1 VKTQQ
6 PKTQQLR
13 GGSGGRSASR
23 RRRIASE
30 SLPGNKRGA
39 RETPR
44 SKDIVLSVKSV
55 SVSFGGVVAVDDVS
69 FDVNRGEVLGLIG
82 PNGAGKTTLFDAI
95 CGFVPHQHGTVRL
108 GEKDITGFP
117 PAERSRVGLGR
128 SFQDA
133 KLFSSLTVAETLAC
147 ALERKVKTQGPISTV
162 LGLPWVWSAEREV
175 TKRVDELIDL
185 LHLGAFHDKFVSEL
199 STGSRRIVDLACVLA
214 HEPTVLLLDEPS
226 SGIAQRETE
235 ALGPLLRRVQKA
247 TGCTMLLVE
256 HDMPLVTGVA
266 DELIALETG
275 RIIARGTPN
284 SVTNDPRVVEA
295 YLGTD
300 ERVVG
305 RSGAITK
312 RRRPKSTARRRKPAK
327 RTPARRR

>member
-1 VKTQQ
+1 
-6 PKTQQLR
+6 L
-13 GGSGGRSASR
+13 SA
-23 RRRIASE
+23 A
-30 SLPGNKRGA
+30 A
-39 RETPR
+39 ET
-44 SKDIVLSVKSV
+44 ILSVRDV
-55 SVSFGGVVAVDDVS
+55 SVSFGGVVAVDDVA
-69 FDVNRGEVLGLIG
+69 FDVARGQVLGLIG

-95 CGFVPHQHGTVRL
+95 CGYVATSSGKIHL
-108 GEKDITGFP
+108 GDKDITEMP

-133 KLFSSLTVAETLAC
+133 KLFPSLTVAETLAC
-147 ALERKVKTQGPISTV
+147 ALERKIKTQGPVSTV
-162 LGLPWVWSAEREV
+162 FGMPWVWSAERIV

-185 LHLGAFHDKFVSEL
+185 LHLGAFHDKFISEL

-235 ALGPLLRRVQKA
+235 ALGPLLRRVKDV

-256 HDMPLVTGVA
+256 HDMPLVTSVA

-275 RIIARGTPN
+275 RVIARGTPKQ
-284 SVTNDPRVVEA
+284 VTNDHRVIEA

-300 ERVVG
+300 ERVVT
-305 RSGAITK
+305 RSGAVTK
-312 RRRPKSTARRRKPAK
+312 VKPSRNGKDRKPAANEAA
-327 RTPARRR
+327 ARRKAAPTRKR

>member
-1 VKTQQ
+1 MSRET
-6 PKTQQLR
+6 
-13 GGSGGRSASR
+13 ASR
-23 RRRIASE
+23 SNSQRKTA
-30 SLPGNKRGA
+30 
-39 RETPR
+39 
-44 SKDIVLSVKSV
+44 DIVLSVEGISV
-55 SVSFGGVVAVDDVS
+55 AFGGVVAVDEVS
-69 FDVNRGEVLGLIG
+69 FDVRRGEVLGLIG

-95 CGFVPHQHGTVRL
+95 CGFVTHQRGTVTL
-108 GEKDITGFP
+108 GEKDITKFP

-147 ALERKVKTQGPISTV
+147 ALERKVRTQGPISTV
-162 LGLPWVWSAEREV
+162 FGLPWVWSAERDV
-175 TKRVDELIDL
+175 TARVEELIEL

-275 RIIARGTPN
+275 RIIARGTPKQ
-284 SVTNDPRVVEA
+284 VTNDPRVVEA

-300 ERVVG
+300 HRVVT
-305 RSGAITK
+305 RSGSVRRIRGARKKAPT
-312 RRRPKSTARRRKPAK
+312 RRRSAAAK
-327 RTPARRR
+327 RPAARSR

>member
-1 VKTQQ
+1 MSPTGNAQRASKRAPKSGKT
-6 PKTQQLR
+6 PK
-13 GGSGGRSASR
+13 
-23 RRRIASE
+23 
-30 SLPGNKRGA
+30 
-39 RETPR
+39 
-44 SKDIVLSVKSV
+44 DVVLSVKGV

-95 CGFVPHQHGTVRL
+95 CGFVTHQHGTITL

-162 LGLPWVWSAEREV
+162 LGLPWVWTAEREV
-175 TKRVDELIDL
+175 TKRVEELIDL
-185 LHLGAFHDKFVSEL
+185 LHLSAFHDKFISEL

-275 RIIARGTPN
+275 RIIARGTPKQ
-284 SVTNDPRVVEA
+284 VTNDHRVIEA

-300 ERVVG
+300 QRVVG
-305 RSGAITK
+305 RSGAIAKKRKAKTARSSTAK
-312 RRRPKSTARRRKPAK
+312 RRPTAK
-327 RTPARRR
+327 RPAPSRR